1 MREAQLK
8 EGYAGGDASQDE
20 IDEIADAIKY
30 RITSNADILS
40 KCLDAAGGSIQK
52 VLDAIQDV
60 AEFNAPLEE
69 IGSSDMAIM
78 MREVMSNLGVKE
90 VKEDAYSKDMEKHIP
105 LITKMRMDLVD
116 KGMEPEDA
124 FDQACEHYGFDPYD
138 VEEYMAKK
146 DKEKYNY
153 ESVKTEAVGEYAE
166 PIYQLCDQL
175 DCPEPHVVF
184 DELVRYMSGDQIQDF
199 VADFKRHHDMNEGKY
214 GKKKKKKKKMYEG
227 VLDSEDEDGYMAR
240 AQLYHMAK
248 YAINLHQMIDDRED
262 LEPWVQAK
270 LTKARDY
277 LSVVKHYLEYQKV
290 KQGMAGAYQ
299 MDVPES
305 FTYSIA
311 KQASDE
317 LKKTGKMPATVNVDG
332 KTVPVKM
339 DKAQIQKI
347 LDWKQVQLVD
357 EDVVNYMRSNRVR

>member
-1 MREAQLK
+1 MREEQLK

-78 MREVMSNLGVKE
+78 MREVMSNRGVKE
-90 VKEDAYSKDMEKHIP
+90 QTEQ
-105 LITKMRMDLVD
+105 T
-116 KGMEPEDA
+116 
-124 FDQACEHYGFDPYD
+124 
-138 VEEYMAKK
+138 
-146 DKEKYNY
+146 
-153 ESVKTEAVGEYAE
+153 TEAVGEYAE
-166 PIYQLCDQL
+166 PIYQLCDEL
-175 DCPEPHVVF
+175 DCPEPHIVF
-184 DELVRYMSGDQIQDF
+184 DELVRYMSGDQIKDF
-199 VADFKRHHDMNEGKY
+199 VADFKRHHDMNEVNEGKY

>member
-1 MREAQLK
+1 MREEQLK

-90 VKEDAYSKDMEKHIP
+90 QTEQ
-105 LITKMRMDLVD
+105 T
-116 KGMEPEDA
+116 
-124 FDQACEHYGFDPYD
+124 
-138 VEEYMAKK
+138 
-146 DKEKYNY
+146 
-153 ESVKTEAVGEYAE
+153 TEAVGEYAE
-166 PIYQLCDQL
+166 PIYQLCDEL
-175 DCPEPHVVF
+175 DCPEPHIVF
-184 DELVRYMSGDQIQDF
+184 DELVRYMSGDQIKDF
-199 VADFKRHHDMNEGKY
+199 VADFKRHHDMNEVNEGKY

>member
-1 MREAQLK
+1 
-8 EGYAGGDASQDE
+8 
-20 IDEIADAIKY
+20 
-30 RITSNADILS
+30 
-40 KCLDAAGGSIQK
+40 
-52 VLDAIQDV
+52 
-60 AEFNAPLEE
+60 
-69 IGSSDMAIM
+69 MAIM
-78 MREVMSNLGVKE
+78 MREVMANCGVKE
-90 VKEDAYSKDMEKHIP
+90 Q
-105 LITKMRMDLVD
+105 TK
-116 KGMEPEDA
+116 
-124 FDQACEHYGFDPYD
+124 
-138 VEEYMAKK
+138 
-146 DKEKYNY
+146 
-153 ESVKTEAVGEYAE
+153 EAVGEFAE
-166 PIYQLCDQL
+166 PIYQLCDEL
-175 DCPEPHVVF
+175 DCPEPHIVF

-199 VADFKRHHDMNEGKY
+199 VADFKRHHDMNEVNEGKY

>member
-1 MREAQLK
+1 MREEQLK

-90 VKEDAYSKDMEKHIP
+90 QTEQ
-105 LITKMRMDLVD
+105 T
-116 KGMEPEDA
+116 
-124 FDQACEHYGFDPYD
+124 
-138 VEEYMAKK
+138 
-146 DKEKYNY
+146 
-153 ESVKTEAVGEYAE
+153 TEAVGEYAE

-175 DCPEPHVVF
+175 DCPEPHIVF

-199 VADFKRHHDMNEGKY
+199 VADFKRHHDMNEVNEGKY

>member
-1 MREAQLK
+1 MREEQLK

-40 KCLDAAGGSIQK
+40 KCLDAAGGSIEK

-60 AEFNAPLEE
+60 AEFNAPMEE

-78 MREVMSNLGVKE
+78 MREVMANCGVKE
-90 VKEDAYSKDMEKHIP
+90 Q
-105 LITKMRMDLVD
+105 TK
-116 KGMEPEDA
+116 
-124 FDQACEHYGFDPYD
+124 
-138 VEEYMAKK
+138 
-146 DKEKYNY
+146 
-153 ESVKTEAVGEYAE
+153 EAVGEFAE
-166 PIYQLCDQL
+166 PIYQLCDEL
-175 DCPEPHVVF
+175 DCPEPHIVF

-199 VADFKRHHDMNEGKY
+199 VADFKRHHDMNEVNEGKY

-248 YAINLHQMIDDRED
+248 YAINLHQMIDDREN

-317 LKKTGKMPATVNVDG
+317 LKKTGKIPATVNVDG
-332 KTVPVKM
+332 KAVPVKM

>member
-1 MREAQLK
+1 MREEQLK

-90 VKEDAYSKDMEKHIP
+90 VKEDAYSKDMEKNIP
-105 LITKMRMDLVD
+105 LISKMQDRLMD
-116 KGMEPEDA
+116 KGMNKEDA
-124 FDQACEHYGFDPYD
+124 FDKACDRYGFDPED
-138 VEEYMAKK
+138 VSEYLQN
-146 DKEKYNY
+146 KYNN

-175 DCPEPHVVF
+175 DCPEPHIVF

>member
-1 MREAQLK
+1 MREEQLK

-90 VKEDAYSKDMEKHIP
+90 QTEQ
-105 LITKMRMDLVD
+105 T
-116 KGMEPEDA
+116 
-124 FDQACEHYGFDPYD
+124 
-138 VEEYMAKK
+138 
-146 DKEKYNY
+146 
-153 ESVKTEAVGEYAE
+153 TEAVGEYAE
-166 PIYQLCDQL
+166 PIYQLCDEL
-175 DCPEPHVVF
+175 DCPEPHIVF

-199 VADFKRHHDMNEGKY
+199 VADFKRHHDMNEVNEGKY

-332 KTVPVKM
+332 KKVPVKM

>member
-1 MREAQLK
+1 MREEQLK

-40 KCLDAAGGSIQK
+40 KCLDATGGSIEK

-60 AEFNAPLEE
+60 AEFNAPMEE

-78 MREVMSNLGVKE
+78 MREVMANCGVKE
-90 VKEDAYSKDMEKHIP
+90 VKEDAYSEDMEKNIP
-105 LITKMRMDLVD
+105 LISKMQDRLMD

-124 FDQACEHYGFDPYD
+124 FDKACDRYGFDPED
-138 VEEYMAKK
+138 VSEYLQN
-146 DKEKYNY
+146 KYEN

-317 LKKTGKMPATVNVDG
+317 LKKTGKMPTTVNVDG
-332 KTVPVKM
+332 KKVPVKM

-357 EDVVNYMRSNRVR
+357 EDIVNYMRSNRVR

>member
-1 MREAQLK
+1 MREEQLK

-90 VKEDAYSKDMEKHIP
+90 Q
-105 LITKMRMDLVD
+105 TK
-116 KGMEPEDA
+116 
-124 FDQACEHYGFDPYD
+124 QT
-138 VEEYMAKK
+138 
-146 DKEKYNY
+146 
-153 ESVKTEAVGEYAE
+153 TEAVGEYAE
-166 PIYQLCDQL
+166 PIYQLCDEL
-175 DCPEPHVVF
+175 DCPEPHIVF
-184 DELVRYMSGDQIQDF
+184 DELVRYMSGDQIKDF
-199 VADFKRHHDMNEGKY
+199 VADFKRHHDMNEVNEGKY

>member
-1 MREAQLK
+1 MREEQLK

-40 KCLDAAGGSIQK
+40 KCLDAAGGSIEK

-60 AEFNAPLEE
+60 AEFNAPMEE

-78 MREVMSNLGVKE
+78 MREVMTNCGVKE
-90 VKEDAYSKDMEKHIP
+90 Q
-105 LITKMRMDLVD
+105 TK
-116 KGMEPEDA
+116 
-124 FDQACEHYGFDPYD
+124 
-138 VEEYMAKK
+138 
-146 DKEKYNY
+146 
-153 ESVKTEAVGEYAE
+153 EAVGEFAE
-166 PIYQLCDQL
+166 PIYQLCDEL
-175 DCPEPHVVF
+175 DCPEPHIVF

-199 VADFKRHHDMNEGKY
+199 VADFKRHHDMNEVNEGKY

-248 YAINLHQMIDDRED
+248 YAINLHQMIDDREN

-317 LKKTGKMPATVNVDG
+317 LKKTGKIPATVNVDG
-332 KTVPVKM
+332 KAVPVKM